1 MNIYYI
7 GKFAADI
14 LHKYFDHVSNMSVIL
29 KVTYWTDVFEI
40 DFKLKVQRNEV

>member
-40 DFKLKVQRNEV
+40 DFKLKVQQNEV